1 MEHPKNW
8 STLHT
13 LGFLYL
19 TFSYTTDGTL
29 DKREVGVMIKRL
41 HRWSPNHTAD
51 DIANIIR
58 EVGVWYKHFGTE
70 DERRSM
76 ASDYAYVLK
85 DELDEMQRMEIVAD
99 LAAIARADGTVSEG
113 EIGFIQAIRE
123 IFGIYSPGGV

>member
-29 DKREVGVMIKRL
+29 DKREVATMIKRL
-41 HRWSPNHTAD
+41 QRWSPSESPEA
-51 DIANIIR
+51 IANIIR
-58 EVGVWYKHFGTE
+58 EVGSWYKLFASE
-70 DERRSM
+70 DERRMM

-85 DELDEMQRMEIVAD
+85 DELDEVQRSEIVAD
-99 LAAIARADGTVSEG
+99 LAAIARADGTVSPG
-113 EIGFIQAIRE
+113 ELGFIEAMRE
-123 IFGIYSPGGV
+123 IFGVGSISV